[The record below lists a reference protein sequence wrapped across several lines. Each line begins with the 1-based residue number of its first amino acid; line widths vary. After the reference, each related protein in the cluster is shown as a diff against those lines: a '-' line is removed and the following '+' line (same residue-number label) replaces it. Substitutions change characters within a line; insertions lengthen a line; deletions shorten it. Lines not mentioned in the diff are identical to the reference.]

1 LTASAAG
8 VDVAANARRRLHSGG
23 TNWMTSARQS
33 EGPTTLKEGATMSR
47 KQKKTKPAGKAR
59 KTPKTTARVVAA
71 PTATKDRDPR
81 LPAPGATLART
92 YKGKEYRVTVL
103 DAGFRYDG
111 KDWRS
116 LTAIARAVTGYP
128 AISGPAWFGIA
139 ERGTGATGR
148 GTKRDAATGATVAAT
163 A

>member
-1 LTASAAG
+1 
-8 VDVAANARRRLHSGG
+8 
-23 TNWMTSARQS
+23 
-33 EGPTTLKEGATMSR
+33 MSK
-47 KQKKTKPAGKAR
+47 KQTKKKRAEKAR
-59 KTPKTTARVVAA
+59 KTTKPVVRTTAAS
-71 PTATKDRDPR
+71 TARKGRDPR
-81 LPAPGATLART
+81 LPVPGATLART

-103 DAGFRYDG
+103 DAGFRFDG

-139 ERGTGATGR
+139 ENGTGATGR
-148 GTKRDAATGATVAAT
+148 GTKRDAAADATAAAT

>member
-1 LTASAAG
+1 
-8 VDVAANARRRLHSGG
+8 
-23 TNWMTSARQS
+23 
-33 EGPTTLKEGATMSR
+33 MSK
-47 KQKKTKPAGKAR
+47 KQMKTKLAGKAR
-59 KTPKTTARVVAA
+59 KAPKPAARTAAV
-71 PTATKDRDPR
+71 PTATDRDPR
-81 LPAPGATLART
+81 LPAPGATLSRT

-103 DAGFRYDG
+103 DAGFRFDG

-148 GTKRDAATGATVAAT
+148 GTPRDAGTATTAAAT

>member
-1 LTASAAG
+1 
-8 VDVAANARRRLHSGG
+8 
-23 TNWMTSARQS
+23 
-33 EGPTTLKEGATMSR
+33 MSK
-47 KQKKTKPAGKAR
+47 KQTKTKPAGKAR
-59 KTPKTTARVVAA
+59 KTPKPAARTAAA

-81 LPAPGATLART
+81 LPAAGATLART

-103 DAGFRYDG
+103 DAGFRFDG
-111 KDWRS
+111 KEWRS

-148 GTKRDAATGATVAAT
+148 GTTRDVATDATAAAT

>member
-1 LTASAAG
+1 MPAA
-8 VDVAANARRRLHSGG
+8 
-23 TNWMTSARQS
+23 
-33 EGPTTLKEGATMSR
+33 
-47 KQKKTKPAGKAR
+47 
-59 KTPKTTARVVAA
+59 
-71 PTATKDRDPR
+71 
-81 LPAPGATLART
+81 GATLART

-103 DAGFRYDG
+103 DAGFRFDG

-139 ERGTGATGR
+139 ESGTGATERRTTR
-148 GTKRDAATGATVAAT
+148 GAARAPIAPAT

>member
-1 LTASAAG
+1 MSKK
-8 VDVAANARRRLHSGG
+8 
-23 TNWMTSARQS
+23 Q
-33 EGPTTLKEGATMSR
+33 TTK
-47 KQKKTKPAGKAR
+47 KPAAKAR
-59 KTPKTTARVVAA
+59 KTRKPAARTAAA
-71 PTATKDRDPR
+71 LRAAKDRDPR

-103 DAGFRYDG
+103 DAGFRFDG

-139 ERGTGATGR
+139 ERGAAR
-148 GTKRDAATGATVAAT
+148 PSRDAGTAAAT

>member
-1 LTASAAG
+1 MK
-8 VDVAANARRRLHSGG
+8 ARFRLHSGG
-23 TNWMTSARQS
+23 MNWMSSARQS
-33 EGPTTLKEGATMSR
+33 EGPTTLKEGADMSK
-47 KQKKTKPAGKAR
+47 KQTTTKPAGKAR
-59 KTPKTTARVVAA
+59 KIPKTAARTAAA
-71 PTATKDRDPR
+71 PTANARDPR
-81 LPAPGATLART
+81 LPTSGTTLSRT

-103 DAGFRYDG
+103 DAGFRFDG

-148 GTKRDAATGATVAAT
+148 DTKRDPGTKATTPESAT

>member
-1 LTASAAG
+1 ME
-8 VDVAANARRRLHSGG
+8 ARFRLYSGG
-23 TNWMTSARQS
+23 TNWMTSARRS
-33 EGPTTLKEGATMSR
+33 EGPTTLKEGADMAKKPT
-47 KQKKTKPAGKAR
+47 KTKPAGKAR
-59 KTPKTTARVVAA
+59 TTPTTVTRTAAA

-81 LPAPGATLART
+81 LPAAGTTLART

-103 DAGFRYDG
+103 DAGFRFDG

-139 ERGTGATGR
+139 ERGTSRTSRATE
-148 GTKRDAATGATVAAT
+148 RDAGTGATAAI
-163 A
+163 ASA

>member
-1 LTASAAG
+1 LC
-8 VDVAANARRRLHSGG
+8 VAVEAKRRLHSGG
-23 TNWMTSARQS
+23 VTLMTSARQS
-33 EGPTTLKEGATMSR
+33 EGPTTLKEGADMSK
-47 KQKKTKPAGKAR
+47 KQTKTKPAGKAR
-59 KTPKTTARVVAA
+59 KAPKTAARVAAA
-71 PTATKDRDPR
+71 PTAKDRDPR
-81 LPAPGATLART
+81 LPAPGATLSRT

-103 DAGFRYDG
+103 DAGFRFDG

-148 GTKRDAATGATVAAT
+148 GTPGDAGTTAAAT

>member
-1 LTASAAG
+1 
-8 VDVAANARRRLHSGG
+8 
-23 TNWMTSARQS
+23 MTKKQ
-33 EGPTTLKEGATMSR
+33 TTK
-47 KQKKTKPAGKAR
+47 KPAGKAR
-59 KTPKTTARVVAA
+59 KTPKPAVRTAAA
-71 PTATKDRDPR
+71 PTGTKARAPR
-81 LPAPGATLART
+81 VPAPGATLSRT

-103 DAGFRYDG
+103 DAGFRFDG
-111 KDWRS
+111 KEWRS

-148 GTKRDAATGATVAAT
+148 GTKRDAGTDATAAAT

>member
-1 LTASAAG
+1 LR
-8 VDVAANARRRLHSGG
+8 VDVEPRFRLHSGG
-23 TNWMTSARQS
+23 VTLMTSARQS
-33 EGPTTLKEGATMSR
+33 EGPTTLKEGADMAK
-47 KQKKTKPAGKAR
+47 KQTTKKPAGKSR
-59 KTPKTTARVVAA
+59 KTPKTAARTDAA
-71 PTATKDRDPR
+71 PAAKDRDPR
-81 LPAPGATLART
+81 LPAAGATLSRT

-103 DAGFRYDG
+103 DAGFRFDG

-148 GTKRDAATGATVAAT
+148 GTPRDAGTVATTT

>member
-1 LTASAAG
+1 
-8 VDVAANARRRLHSGG
+8 
-23 TNWMTSARQS
+23 MTRK
-33 EGPTTLKEGATMSR
+33 PT
-47 KQKKTKPAGKAR
+47 KTKLAGKAR
-59 KTPKTTARVVAA
+59 KTTKPARTAAA
-71 PTATKDRDPR
+71 PTGTKERDPR
-81 LPAPGATLART
+81 LPVTGATLSRT

-103 DAGFRYDG
+103 DAGFRFDG

-139 ERGTGATGR
+139 ERGIGARGR
-148 GTKRDAATGATVAAT
+148 GTKRDAATNVATPESAT